1 MKIPIKEGE
10 GSSGQGGATQQ
21 VVDDSE
27 SEDTKQDEMEQAR
40 SGLTNYQLARDRPRR
55 TVVPPVKF
63 NDYDCT
69 EVAFALSMF
78 EIMNVEEPSDY
89 SEARA
94 SKEWDKWSIASDVEM
109 NSLIKNNTWVLV
121 KRPKDRK
128 VISCKRLYKIKPGI
142 TEEEPK
148 RHKARLVARGFTQ
161 KEGIY
166 YHEVFAPVVK
176 HVSIRVLLS
185 LVVNLDPE
193 LEQMDVKTAFL
204 HGNLDEDLFMEQPE
218 GYEDK

>member
-55 TVVPPVKF
+55 TVVPPMKF

-69 EVAFALSMF
+69 EVAFALCMF

-128 VISCKRLYKIKPGI
+128 VISCRWLYKIKPGI
-142 TEEEPK
+142 TEEEPE
-148 RHKARLVARGFTQ
+148 RHKASLVARGFTQ
-161 KEGIY
+161 MEGID

-218 GYEDK
+218 G